1 MRALCRFPDQ
11 RALLASDPDRYLPN
25 AVEEMVR
32 WATPVMTFRRTAT
45 RDTELHGRPI
55 SEGDKVV
62 MFYVSANRDE
72 SVFPDPWRFDI
83 TREPQHVGFGGG
95 GPHYCLGASLARTM
109 LRSVFRE
116 LVTRAPTL
124 ELGEPS
130 FLIGNFIQGIT
141 TMPYRV

>member
-1 MRALCRFPDQ
+1 
-11 RALLASDPDRYLPN
+11 
-25 AVEEMVR
+25 MVR

-45 RDTELHGRPI
+45 RDSELHGMPI

-62 MFYVSANRDE
+62 LFYVSANRDE
-72 SVFPDPWRFDI
+72 TVFPDPWRFDI

-95 GPHYCLGASLARTM
+95 GPHFCLGASLARSM

-124 ELGEPS
+124 EVGEPR
-130 FLIGNFIQGIT
+130 FLVGNFIQGIT